1 MTASSRSWMD
11 LYKAALMEFDREKLP
26 GRVRAA
32 QQAIQARLRGLS
44 IVESKKHRELREA
57 LKHLTIIQNIS

>member
-1 MTASSRSWMD
+1 MAASSRSWLD

-44 IVESKKHRELREA
+44 IVESKQHRELREA